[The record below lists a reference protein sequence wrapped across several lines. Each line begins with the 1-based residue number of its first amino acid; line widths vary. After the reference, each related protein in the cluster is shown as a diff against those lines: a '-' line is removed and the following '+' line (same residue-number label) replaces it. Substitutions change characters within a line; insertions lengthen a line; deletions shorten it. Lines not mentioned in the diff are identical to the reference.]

1 MKMKEIAKK
10 VTVSLLAIAML
21 MLGVSVSKAEV
32 EAAAYPYE
40 DEIQYI
46 SEIDG
51 EFEAD
56 VLYNSNQAP
65 EIPGY
70 VFGGW
75 FSDDKGKNQI
85 ISETV
90 EEGTKLYAKFVP
102 AYVLSVKA
110 QNYKGVNA
118 NSTSAKLRLISAV
131 DDDAHYQKVGF
142 DIYFGNRTDTGY
154 VANAE
159 GTKVYSKIT
168 VIQDDQSKNIYE
180 PKQAFGEQAAYFNI
194 AEIENIGSGSFKS
207 TIYVKPYWVTNDGTK
222 VYGLGK
228 YVCVQDGIDGIIS
241 IPINLSTAQKIA
253 AGKVKVSYPENLT
266 CYIDEEN
273 NEKGYVAGRRLLSEM
288 AIKIDEKNHKI
299 MCVGNAESVSAGNL
313 AANSDLYVS
322 LRFKAASGQTVTVG
336 ETRLN
341 FTIESTEFCNWE
353 EQPVEMSDFV
363 WDIQY

>member
-1 MKMKEIAKK
+1 MKMREIAKK
-10 VTVSLLAIAML
+10 ITVSALTIAML
-21 MLGVSVSKAEV
+21 MIGVSVSGTEV
-32 EAAAYPYE
+32 EAATYPYE
-40 DEIQYI
+40 DQIQYVSAI
-46 SEIDG
+46 QGGFD
-51 EFEAD
+51 AVD
-56 VLYNSNQAP
+56 LYNNNQAP
-65 EIPGY
+65 EKPGY

-75 FSDDKGKNQI
+75 FSDGEGKNQI
-85 ISETV
+85 ISESV
-90 EEGTKLYAKFVP
+90 ENGTTLYAKFVP

-110 QNYKGVNA
+110 QNYKDVNA
-118 NSTSAKLRLISAV
+118 NSTSAKLRLISSV

-168 VIQDDQSKNIYE
+168 VNTGEQSKSTYV
-180 PKQAFGEQAAYFNI
+180 PQQAFGDKAKYFSI

-207 TIYVKPYWVTNDGTK
+207 TIYVKPYWVTEDGTK

-241 IPINLSTAQKIA
+241 IPINLSTAQQIA
-253 AGKVKVSYPENLT
+253 AGEVKISYPENLT
-266 CYIDEEN
+266 CYVDAEK
-273 NEKGYVAGRRLLSEM
+273 NEKGYVAGSRLLKEM
-288 AIKIDEKNHKI
+288 AINIDENQHTI
-299 MCVGNAESVSAGNL
+299 TCVGNAESVSAGDL

-336 ETRLN
+336 QDRLK
-341 FTIESTEFCNWE
+341 FTIQSTDFCTWG
-353 EQPVEMSDFV
+353 EQTVDMSNFV